1 MHSIALHY
9 RVGSFLFTELQFI
22 MQTGTA
28 ALGNVDSQAFLRIV
42 RSLRKQT
49 LELANGV
56 VRDVNHCYKKYG
68 CEVSSQ
74 RTAMTPCAVPVIDFL
89 RNRQSGIYNLRHKMG
104 RIRLLPETVA
114 SQVAA
119 GEVVERP
126 ASVVKELVENS
137 LDAGACKIDIVI
149 RRGGISLVRVIDD
162 GCGMDRDD
170 ALLSLER
177 HATSKIRSAAD
188 LLAVATLG
196 FRGEALPSIA
206 SVSRFRLTTRQAR
219 AIAGTEIIVN
229 GGKIEVVRDSGEAPG
244 TQVEVRSLFYNL
256 PARRKFL
263 RSENTESRNIEHQI
277 HLQAIGHPA
286 IGFSLMRDD
295 RMLFQLPAAATLSNR
310 IRDLYGVELLKRLVE
325 VNGASSPKI
334 QISGF
339 IGRAG
344 LSRQTRSQQLIFVNG
359 RAIESSLITGAIREG
374 YHTALMKGQYPVLF
388 LFLKIDP
395 AAVDVNVHPA
405 KREVRFHDPNGVR
418 EAIVGCI
425 RQTLESDR
433 TAWQEKFR
441 APVSSP
447 ARVSSKAASDL
458 RLRSEVSAPEAT
470 HRELPH
476 LHTALAAVGDSDS
489 RSVPDAVAQA
499 PRLSGQSVDPASEAL
514 ALHRQGKKAVKQ
526 QFQIIGVLSKLYV
539 LMENADGLVLVD
551 QHAAHERILF
561 EELRRRMEEQGVPTQ
576 KLLLP
581 QTFDVPPRDADWI
594 ERNLSILQRM
604 GIGIESFGPGTFK
617 IDSLPSF
624 LDVSDAAQFMRKVID
639 DLMSASNGASTMRLG
654 EEMIAKSVCRHAVK
668 ANDLLRYPEVEKLIR
683 NLLDCDLPYCCPH
696 GRPTMIQISLADLEK
711 KFGRKV

>member
-1 MHSIALHY
+1 
-9 RVGSFLFTELQFI
+9 
-22 MQTGTA
+22 
-28 ALGNVDSQAFLRIV
+28 
-42 RSLRKQT
+42 
-49 LELANGV
+49 
-56 VRDVNHCYKKYG
+56 
-68 CEVSSQ
+68 
-74 RTAMTPCAVPVIDFL
+74 
-89 RNRQSGIYNLRHKMG
+89 MG

-137 LDAGACKIDIVI
+137 LDAGPRKVDIVI

-188 LLAVATLG
+188 LQAVATLG

-206 SVSRFRLTTRQAR
+206 SVSRFRLTTREAR

-229 GGKIEVVRDSGEAPG
+229 GGKIDVVRDGGEAPG

-263 RSENTESRNIEHQI
+263 RSENSESRNIEHQL
-277 HLQAIGHPA
+277 HLQAIGHPQ
-286 IGFSLMRDD
+286 IGFSLVRDN
-295 RMLFQLPAAATLSNR
+295 RMVFQLPTAVTLSDR
-310 IRDLYGVELLKRLVE
+310 IRDLYGAELLERLVQ
-325 VNGASSPKI
+325 VSDAASSKVR
-334 QISGF
+334 ISGF
-339 IGRAG
+339 IGQAG
-344 LSRQTRSQQLIFVNG
+344 LSRQTRSQQLVFVNG

-374 YHTALMKGQYPVLF
+374 YHTALMKGQYPVTF
-388 LFLKIDP
+388 LFLELDP

-405 KREVRFHDPNGVR
+405 KREVRFRDPNGVR
-418 EAIVGCI
+418 QAIVRCI
-425 RQTLESDR
+425 QQTLE
-433 TAWQEKFR
+433 TARSGWQEKFR
-441 APVSSP
+441 APIRP
-447 ARVSSKAASDL
+447 ATALPGKPAPDL
-458 RLRSEVSAPEAT
+458 TLRPEVSAPKEA

-476 LHTALAAVGDSDS
+476 LGVAVAGGAGSGRGRGSEFIERASHLPERRSDS
-489 RSVPDAVAQA
+489 AGDAPA
-499 PRLSGQSVDPASEAL
+499 PQ
-514 ALHRQGKKAVKQ
+514 RQQRATKAPQQ
-526 QFQIIGVLSKLYV
+526 QFEIIGVLSKLYI
-539 LMENADGLVLVD
+539 LMENAGGLVLVD

-604 GIGIESFGPGTFK
+604 GIGVEVFGPDTFK

-624 LDVSDAAQFMRKVID
+624 LNVSDAAQFMRKVID
-639 DLMSASNGASTMRLG
+639 DLKSAGNSTSAMRLG
-654 EEMIAKSVCRHAVK
+654 EDVIAKSVCRHAVK
-668 ANDLLRYPEVEKLIR
+668 ANDPLRYPEVEKLIR
-683 NLLDCDLPYCCPH
+683 DLLDCDLPYCCPH
-696 GRPTMIQISLADLEK
+696 GRPTMIQISLTELEK
-711 KFGRKV
+711 KFGRKI

>member
-1 MHSIALHY
+1 MLKLGAW
-9 RVGSFLFTELQFI
+9 SFAGQ
-22 MQTGTA
+22 
-28 ALGNVDSQAFLRIV
+28 S
-42 RSLRKQT
+42 ST
-49 LELANGV
+49 L
-56 VRDVNHCYKKYG
+56 NH
-68 CEVSSQ
+68 
-74 RTAMTPCAVPVIDFL
+74 
-89 RNRQSGIYNLRHKMG
+89 MG
-104 RIRLLPETVA
+104 RIRLLSETVA

-137 LDAGACKIDIVI
+137 LDAGARNINVVI

-188 LLAVATLG
+188 LQAVATLG

-206 SVSRFRLTTRQAR
+206 SVSRFRLTTRESR

-229 GGKIEVVRDSGEAPG
+229 GGRIDVARDGGEAPG

-263 RSENTESRNIEHQI
+263 RSENTESRNIEHQV
-277 HLQAIGHPA
+277 HLQAIGHPQ
-286 IGFSLMRDD
+286 IGFSLIRDD
-295 RMLFQLPAAATLSNR
+295 RMLFQLPAAATLSDR
-310 IRDLYGVELLKRLVE
+310 IRDLYGAELLQRLVE
-325 VNGASSPKI
+325 VSDVASSKLR
-334 QISGF
+334 ISGF
-339 IGRAG
+339 IGQAG
-344 LSRQTRSQQLIFVNG
+344 LSRQTRTQQLVFVNG
-359 RAIESSLITGAIREG
+359 RAIESSLLTGAIREG
-374 YHTALMKGQYPVLF
+374 YHTALMKGQYPVTF
-388 LFLKIDP
+388 LFLELDP

-405 KREVRFHDPNGVR
+405 KREVRFRDPNGVR
-418 EAIVGCI
+418 EAIVRCI
-425 RQTLESDR
+425 QQTLE
-433 TAWQEKFR
+433 TARAGWQQKFR
-441 APVSSP
+441 APVQPP
-447 ARVSSKAASDL
+447 AAFSGRRAPDL
-458 RLRSEVSAPEAT
+458 TLRSEVSGPEEA
-470 HRELPH
+470 HRELPR
-476 LHTALAAVGDSDS
+476 LGAPLPGGPDSG
-489 RSVPDAVAQA
+489 RAQVPEIVEQA
-499 PRLSGQSVDPASEAL
+499 PRAPSSRSHSASDAPALPRDAN
-514 ALHRQGKKAVKQ
+514 KAAQQ
-526 QFQIIGVLSKLYV
+526 QFEIIGVLSRLYV

-604 GIGIESFGPGTFK
+604 GIGIESFGPDTFK

-624 LDVSDAAQFMRKVID
+624 LDVSNAAQFMRKVID
-639 DLMSASNGASTMRLG
+639 DLKRAGNSASTMRLG

-668 ANDLLRYPEVEKLIR
+668 ANDPLRFPEVEKLIR
-683 NLLDCDLPYCCPH
+683 DLLECDLPYCCPH
-696 GRPTMIQISLADLEK
+696 GRPTMIQISLAELEK